1 MKPKLLV
8 VLQCPWRK
16 GRLENG
22 WNPQV
27 WRKELGSSRTGVR
40 LQEAL
45 PAETFE
51 VVVCNASP
59 ALADSPD
66 GIFPADLGHLRRV
79 VRRTEPDVILACGR
93 VAQKA
98 MAEISPAIPVVAMS
112 HPAYRLL
119 SNQKTAEIKSQL
131 VRLAMEVT
139 ARS

>member
-27 WRKELGSSRTGVR
+27 WRKELWSSRTGIR

-45 PAETFE
+45 PTEIFA
-51 VVVCNASP
+51 VAVCNASP
-59 ALADSPD
+59 ALANSPD
-66 GIFPADLGHLRRV
+66 GIFPADLAHLRRV
-79 VRRTEPDVILACGR
+79 LKRTKPDLILACGK
-93 VAQKA
+93 VAQEA
-98 MAEISPAIPVVAMS
+98 VAEVSPAVPVVAMF

-119 SNQKTAEIKSQL
+119 SNKKTAEIRSQL
-131 VRLAMEVT
+131 VRLAVEVS